1 MTAVEEVDLFS
12 ITIYYQLLLYF
23 VVFMSIRQLIARFE
37 SQENETVKPK
47 VGCKT
52 SIVLHVRAQG
62 YTGLA
67 KRWVY

>member
-23 VVFMSIRQLIARFE
+23 VVFMSIRHLIARFE

-47 VGCKT
+47 VGC
-52 SIVLHVRAQG
+52 
-62 YTGLA
+62 
-67 KRWVY
+67 